1 MNSINVGGNTI
12 LYDAERMT
20 EIRRDW
26 KDLLLSI
33 DIFAVNLQF
42 SVQPDEVKVLAWRYE
57 GEKAV
62 NEEISL
68 TDMSFWMDND
78 VEVYEVI
85 AKWDTS
91 RYYSGEVHYGFRF
104 SVPESVLNP

>member
-91 RYYSGEVHYGFRF
+91 WYYSGEVHYGFRF